1 MAAGKPKFYKGEAT
15 MLSFKTKS
23 AGETIALG
31 EALGKKLLPGAVVAL
46 NGGLGAGKTYL
57 SKGIARGLGFP
68 GEVKSPTFT
77 LINIYEGRVPVYHF
91 DCYRLKNNADLENIG
106 YEEYFFGDNYCFIEW
121 PQIAEGLMPDM
132 YIKVEMTEE
141 KGERKCKLIY
151 VDVTLSVI
159 WTSVKRK

>member
-1 MAAGKPKFYKGEAT
+1 

-23 AGETIALG
+23 VGETIALG
-31 EALGKKLLPGAVVAL
+31 EELGKKLIPGAVVAL

-57 SKGIARGLGFP
+57 SKGIARALGFS

-106 YEEYFFGDNYCFIEW
+106 YEEYFYGDGVTVIEW
-121 PQIAEGLMPDM
+121 ADKIRELLPNK
-132 YIKVEMTEE
+132 YIEV
-141 KGERKCKLIY
+141 KLTV
-151 VDVTLSVI
+151 VDED
-159 WTSVKRK
+159 KRRIEIN

>member
-1 MAAGKPKFYKGEAT
+1 

-23 AGETIALG
+23 VGETIALG
-31 EALGKKLLPGAVVAL
+31 EELGKKLIPGAVVAL

-57 SKGIARGLGFP
+57 SKGIARALGFS

-106 YEEYFFGDNYCFIEW
+106 YEEYFYGKGVTLVEW
-121 PQIAEGLMPDM
+121 AEKISGLLPENSV
-132 YIKVEMTEE
+132 YIDIKTIGGNLREFSVRNLKFSSP
-141 KGERKCKLIY
+141 KGE
-151 VDVTLSVI
+151 
-159 WTSVKRK
+159 